1 MKKKELKNLAKKIAD
16 AEYIIQNS
24 DDDKAVAKAQDAILE
39 LSGKVS
45 SVEDMLALDELVQEI
60 LNEKV
65 K

>member
-24 DDDKAVAKAQDAILE
+24 DDSKAVAKAQDAILE

-45 SVEDMLALDELVQEI
+45 SVEDMLALDDLVQEI
-60 LNEKV
+60 LNEKS
-65 K
+65 